1 MLTISK
7 TESTAVPTLFKPG
20 YNQINSSVQHLF
32 RGAFLFARKTYQYN
46 RSYLL
51 LAAIAF
57 LDFGSREWKSE
68 PADVGQM
75 GKYRLW

>member
-32 RGAFLFARKTYQYN
+32 RGAFLFAKKHISTI
-46 RSYLL
+46 
-51 LAAIAF
+51 AIIF
-57 LDFGSREWKSE
+57 YWRPLPF
-68 PADVGQM
+68 
-75 GKYRLW
+75 